1 MRRQV
6 QDDLAK
12 WVPDSAGD
20 PEGQADSRSSAGPTN
35 AMLAVE
41 HRLLRSTARRVSY
54 ASSDA

>member
-12 WVPDSAGD
+12 WVPNSAGD

-41 HRLLRSTARRVSY
+41 P
-54 ASSDA
+54 

>member
-12 WVPDSAGD
+12 CAGD
-20 PEGQADSRSSAGPTN
+20 AEGQADSRSSAGPTN